1 MLCVYIYIYILTA
14 TSMCEEGITL
24 RLREVSTQVG
34 SMEERF
40 ASELRDMGN
49 EGKTNE
55 EID

>member
-1 MLCVYIYIYILTA
+1 
-14 TSMCEEGITL
+14 MCEEGITL